1 MGFWS
6 GKGTACIGRS
16 VILEPWFLLLSC
28 IEIEKMKTYAS
39 SLLLWISVV
48 NVCIFHFCPLLFF
61 CHVCWGEGEAQW
73 GMWGLAGQHSHLI
86 EPNYLPSLSLQ
97 LSPWMLVKFVT
108 TDFIGRSAQSAAVR
122 FTPYVSQ
129 TFSTTLCP
137 HPTPSLKTFF
147 HS

>member
-1 MGFWS
+1 MGFWVV
-6 GKGTACIGRS
+6 GTACIGRS

-39 SLLLWISVV
+39 CFYCESKCLYLSFLSLSFLLS
-48 NVCIFHFCPLLFF
+48 CLLGWRRGT
-61 CHVCWGEGEAQW
+61 V
-73 GMWGLAGQHSHLI
+73 GMWGLAGQHFHLI

-97 LSPWMLVKFVT
+97 LSPWMLVRKFVT
-108 TDFIGRSAQSAAVR
+108 TDFIGCSAQSAAVR